1 MSRAKGLR
9 APASLLG
16 RTNLTLGVSSMLIAV
31 ISTIA
36 LYAFVIDPIAE
47 RSADDEAALLVLSAQ
62 TWVELPPAAR
72 PYFELELAQNHD
84 LIISAAR
91 QELPAYEGS
100 LDAIVLLQQKLQQ
113 RLGTEVVLL
122 VGDELVWVEVPMAG
136 YSLQIG
142 VAPDRRDTQPLYVA
156 IVIVGMGAAIVF
168 VTSLFVVQRV
178 TRPLVKVA
186 KQAERFRGL
195 ENIEPLAE
203 TGPRELVSLARN
215 FNTMASE
222 ISLLLANRTTLLAGI
237 SHDLRTP
244 LTRMRLALALLPDDI
259 DKQLVRRFENNLESM
274 DELIRDALRFAKGA
288 AEKSQEFELVPFV
301 EEMLSTFE
309 QSVELRVKVPRS
321 HRVMLASNAF
331 SRVLTNLVS
340 NGFKHGG
347 SVTVILR
354 PKELVVMDDGPGIPE
369 QYRSQVLQPFFRL
382 DSSRSATTGGSG
394 LGLAIVD
401 QLCQTHGWVLAIG
414 DASLGGAELTLRFT
428 DEGHS
433 ELSA

>member
-1 MSRAKGLR
+1 MSRGLRLR

-16 RTNLTLGVSSMLIAV
+16 RTNLTLGVSGMLIAV

-91 QELPAYEGS
+91 QELPVYEGS
-100 LDAIVLLQQKLQQ
+100 LDAMLLLQQKLQQ
-113 RLGTEVVLL
+113 RLATEVVLL
-122 VGDELVWVEVPMAG
+122 DGDELVWAEVPMAG

-156 IVIVGMGAAIVF
+156 IIIVSLGAAIVF
-168 VTSLFVVQRV
+168 FTSLFVVQRV

-222 ISLLLANRTTLLAGI
+222 ISMLLANRTTLMAGI

-288 AEKSQEFELVPFV
+288 GEKSQEFELVTIV
-301 EEMLSTFE
+301 EDTLGIFE
-309 QSVELRVKVPRS
+309 QDVELRVNVTRS
-321 HRVMLASNAF
+321 YRVILALNAF
-331 SRVLTNLVS
+331 SRVLTNLVA

-347 SVTVILR
+347 QVIVTVTAT
-354 PKELVVMDDGPGIPE
+354 ELVVMDNGPGIPAE
-369 QYRSQVLQPFFRL
+369 HRSQIFQPFFRL
-382 DSSRSATTGGSG
+382 DRSRNATTGGSG

-401 QLCQTHGWVLAIG
+401 QLCQTHGWTITVG
-414 DASLGGAELTLRFT
+414 ESPLGGAKFTLVFDSKERS
-428 DEGHS
+428 D
-433 ELSA
+433 

>member
-1 MSRAKGLR
+1 MSKGLRLR

-16 RTNLTLGVSSMLIAV
+16 RTNLTLGVSGMLIAV

-91 QELPAYEGS
+91 QELPVYEGS
-100 LDAIVLLQQKLQQ
+100 LDAMLLLQQKLQQ
-113 RLGTEVVLL
+113 RLATEVVLL
-122 VGDELVWVEVPMAG
+122 DGDELVWAEVPMAG

-156 IVIVGMGAAIVF
+156 IIIVSLGAAIVF
-168 VTSLFVVQRV
+168 FTSLFVVQRV

-222 ISLLLANRTTLLAGI
+222 ISMLLANRTTLMAGI

-288 AEKSQEFELVPFV
+288 GEKSQEFELVTIV
-301 EEMLSTFE
+301 EDTLGIFE
-309 QSVELRVKVPRS
+309 QDVELRVNVTRS
-321 HRVMLASNAF
+321 YRVILAPNAF
-331 SRVLTNLVS
+331 SRVLTNLVA

-347 SVTVILR
+347 QVIVTVTAT
-354 PKELVVMDDGPGIPE
+354 ELEVMDNGPGIPAE
-369 QYRSQVLQPFFRL
+369 HRSQIFQPFFRL
-382 DSSRSATTGGSG
+382 DRSRNATTGGSG

-401 QLCQTHGWVLAIG
+401 QLCQTHGWTITVG
-414 DASLGGAELTLRFT
+414 ESPLGGAKFTLVFDSKERS
-428 DEGHS
+428 D
-433 ELSA
+433 